1 VSDPPAASVWNPR
14 DAFAEGL
21 RAPDER
27 IDLARSALL
36 IAAEEYPALD
46 IARYLDRLDELARE
60 VAPRLELATGAA
72 ERVSVLNRF
81 LFTERGFAGNREHY
95 EDPRNS
101 FLNEVL
107 DRCAGIPIT
116 LALVY
121 MEVARRAGVEVDGV
135 GFPGHFLVKHV
146 DRGEPREEQ
155 ERAATGRRAP
165 IVVDPFFGTVLSM
178 EDCQLRLAAV
188 LGADAP
194 LRPELHLR
202 KASTREILVRLLGN
216 LKVLYVRS
224 ADFGRALACCERIL
238 LVAPDAPHE
247 LRDRGLV
254 YEKLECFGAAAADLE
269 RFLDLAPDDESAAAV
284 RERLATLRPRVRQ
297 LH

>member
-1 VSDPPAASVWNPR
+1 MSDPPGARLWNPR
-14 DAFAEGL
+14 DAFAEHM
-21 RAPDER
+21 REPDAR

-60 VAPRLELATGAA
+60 VAPRLGEARTAA
-72 ERVSVLNRF
+72 ERVAVLNRF
-81 LFTERGFAGNREHY
+81 LFAERGFAGNRTHY

-116 LALVY
+116 LSLVY
-121 MEVARRAGVEVDGV
+121 IEVARRAGVEVDGV
-135 GFPGHFLVKHV
+135 GFPGHFLVKHG
-146 DRGEPREEQ
+146 DP
-155 ERAATGRRAP
+155 AP
-165 IVVDPFFGTVLSM
+165 IVVDAFFQTVLTR
-178 EDCQLRLAAV
+178 EECQVRLAAA
-188 LGADAP
+188 LGAAAQ

-202 KASTREILVRLLGN
+202 KAGAREILVRLLGN

-269 RFLDLAPDDESAAAV
+269 RFLELAPDDESAAAV
-284 RERLATLRPRVRQ
+284 RWQPCARVYDSSTRARAPPRTPS
-297 LH
+297 

>member
-1 VSDPPAASVWNPR
+1 MSDPPDPRIWNPR
-14 DAFAEGL
+14 DAFAEAL
-21 RAPDER
+21 RGPDER
-27 IDLARSALL
+27 IDLARAALL

-46 IARYLDRLDELARE
+46 VAHYLGRLDQLAGE
-60 VAPRLELATGAA
+60 VAPRLGLARTSA
-72 ERVSVLNRF
+72 ERVAVLNRF
-81 LFTERGFAGNREHY
+81 LFAEHGFAGNRERY

-116 LALVY
+116 LSLVY

-135 GFPGHFLVKHV
+135 SFPGHFLVKH
-146 DRGEPREEQ
+146 
-155 ERAATGRRAP
+155 GRQDP
-165 IVVDPFFGTVLSM
+165 IVVDPFFGAVLTR
-178 EDCQLRLAAV
+178 EECQVRLAAV
-188 LGADAP
+188 LGAAAQ

-202 KASTREILVRLLGN
+202 KASAREILVRLLGN

-238 LVAPDAPHE
+238 LVDPDAPHE

-254 YEKLECFGAAAADLE
+254 YERLECFGAAAADLE
-269 RFLDLAPDDESAAAV
+269 RFLELAPDDESAGAV
-284 RERLATLRPRVRQ
+284 RERLASLRPKVR
-297 LH
+297 LMH

>member
-1 VSDPPAASVWNPR
+1 VSDPPGARLWNPR
-14 DAFAEGL
+14 DAFAEVL

-46 IARYLDRLDELARE
+46 IARYLARLDELARE
-60 VAPRLELATGAA
+60 VAPRLLPARTAA
-72 ERVSVLNRF
+72 ERVAVLNRF
-81 LFTERGFAGNREHY
+81 LFAERGFAGNREHY

-116 LALVY
+116 LSLVY

-135 GFPGHFLVKHV
+135 SFPGHFLVKHGHR
-146 DRGEPREEQ
+146 DQQGKEDL
-155 ERAATGRRAP
+155 
-165 IVVDPFFGTVLSM
+165 IVVDAFCGAVLTR
-178 EDCQLRLAAV
+178 EECQVRLAAM
-188 LGADAP
+188 LGAAAQ

-202 KASTREILVRLLGN
+202 KASAREILVRLLGN
-216 LKVLYVRS
+216 LKLLYVRS

-254 YEKLECFGAAAADLE
+254 YEKLECFGAASADLE
-269 RFLDLAPDDESAAAV
+269 RFLALAPDDESAGAV
-284 RERLATLRPRVRQ
+284 RERLASLRPKLRQ
-297 LH
+297 MH

>member
-1 VSDPPAASVWNPR
+1 MSEPRAASVWSPR
-14 DAFAEGL
+14 DAFAESL
-21 RAPDER
+21 REPDER

-46 IARYLDRLDELARE
+46 IDRYLTRLDALAGE
-60 VAPRLELATGAA
+60 VAPRLAGARSA
-72 ERVSVLNRF
+72 SERVAVLNRF
-81 LFTERGFAGNREHY
+81 LFAEHGFAGNREHY

-116 LALVY
+116 LSLVY
-121 MEVARRAGVEVDGV
+121 MEVARRAGVEVHGV
-135 GFPGHFLVKHV
+135 GFPGHFLVKH
-146 DRGEPREEQ
+146 GEKD
-155 ERAATGRRAP
+155 A
-165 IVVDPFFGTVLSM
+165 IVVDAFFQTVLTH
-178 EDCQLRLAAV
+178 EECQVRLAAV
-188 LGADAP
+188 LGAEAR

-202 KASTREILVRLLGN
+202 KATAREILVRLLGN

-269 RFLDLAPDDESAAAV
+269 RFLELAPDDESAGAV
-284 RERLATLRPRVRQ
+284 RERLASLAP

>member
-1 VSDPPAASVWNPR
+1 MSDPPAATPPAARVWNPR
-14 DAFAEGL
+14 DAFAEVL

-46 IARYLDRLDELARE
+46 IDRYLARLDELARE
-60 VAPRLELATGAA
+60 VAPRLGHARTAA
-72 ERVSVLNRF
+72 ERVAVLNRF
-81 LFTERGFAGNREHY
+81 LFAERGFTGNREHY

-116 LALVY
+116 LSLVY
-121 MEVARRAGVEVDGV
+121 IEVARRAGVEVDGV
-135 GFPGHFLVKHV
+135 GFPGHFLVKHGKH
-146 DRGEPREEQ
+146 DEPGKEHL
-155 ERAATGRRAP
+155 
-165 IVVDPFFGTVLSM
+165 IVVDPFFGTVLTR
-178 EDCQLRLAAV
+178 EECQIRLAAV
-188 LGADAP
+188 LGAATQ

-202 KASTREILVRLLGN
+202 KASAREILVRLLGN

-269 RFLDLAPDDESAAAV
+269 RFLELAPDDESAGAV
-284 RERLATLRPRVRQ
+284 RERLAILRPRLRQ

>member
-1 VSDPPAASVWNPR
+1 MSDRPTASVWNPR
-14 DAFAEGL
+14 DAFAESL
-21 RAPDER
+21 LEPDER

-46 IARYLDRLDELARE
+46 IARYLARLDELAGE
-60 VAPRLELATGAA
+60 VAPRLSQARSAA
-72 ERVSVLNRF
+72 ERVAVLNRF
-81 LFTERGFAGNREHY
+81 LFAEQGFAGNREHY

-116 LALVY
+116 LSLVY

-135 GFPGHFLVKHV
+135 GFPGHFLVKH
-146 DRGEPREEQ
+146 G
-155 ERAATGRRAP
+155 GRDA
-165 IVVDPFFGTVLSM
+165 IVVDAFFQTVLTH
-178 EDCQLRLAAV
+178 EECQVRLAAV
-188 LGADAP
+188 LGAAAQ
-194 LRPELHLR
+194 LQPELHLR
-202 KASTREILVRLLGN
+202 KATAREILVRLLGN

-238 LVAPDAPHE
+238 LVTPDAPHE

-254 YEKLECFGAAAADLE
+254 YEQLECFGAAAADLE
-269 RFLDLAPDDESAAAV
+269 RFLELAPDDESAAAV
-284 RERLATLRPRVRQ
+284 RERLASLIQRLRQ

>member
-1 VSDPPAASVWNPR
+1 MSGAPTASLWNPR
-14 DAFAEGL
+14 EAFAEGL
-21 RAPDER
+21 REPDER

-46 IARYLDRLDELARE
+46 ISRYLARLDQLAGE
-60 VAPRLELATGAA
+60 VAPRLSGVRTPA
-72 ERVSVLNRF
+72 ERVAVLNQF
-81 LFTERGFAGNREHY
+81 LFTEHGFVGNRQHY

-116 LALVY
+116 LSLVY
-121 MEVARRAGVEVDGV
+121 MEVARRAGVAVDGV
-135 GFPGHFLVKHV
+135 GFPGHFLVKHGGRDPVLV
-146 DRGEPREEQ
+146 DAFFQTVLTREE
-155 ERAATGRRAP
+155 
-165 IVVDPFFGTVLSM
+165 
-178 EDCQLRLAAV
+178 CQRRLAAV
-188 LGADAP
+188 LGAEAR
-194 LRPELHLR
+194 LLPELHLR
-202 KASTREILVRLLGN
+202 KATAREILVRLLGN
-216 LKVLYVRS
+216 LKVIYVRT

-254 YEKLECFGAAAADLE
+254 YEKLECFGAAVADLE
-269 RFLDLAPDDESAAAV
+269 RFLELAPDDESAEAV
-284 RERLATLRPRVRQ
+284 RERLAGLAPRLRQ

>member
-1 VSDPPAASVWNPR
+1 MSDLPPARIWNPR
-14 DAFAEGL
+14 DAFAEIL
-21 RAPDER
+21 RASDER
-27 IDLARSALL
+27 IDLAHSALL

-46 IARYLDRLDELARE
+46 IAGYLARLDELAGE
-60 VAPRLELATGAA
+60 VAPRLLPARTAA
-72 ERVSVLNRF
+72 ERVAVLNQF
-81 LFTERGFAGNREHY
+81 LFAEQGFAGNREHY

-116 LALVY
+116 LSLVY

-135 GFPGHFLVKHV
+135 GFPGHFLVKHGTQAPIIV
-146 DRGEPREEQ
+146 DTFFGAVLTREE
-155 ERAATGRRAP
+155 
-165 IVVDPFFGTVLSM
+165 
-178 EDCQLRLAAV
+178 CQSRLAAM
-188 LGADAP
+188 LGAPAQ

-202 KASTREILVRLLGN
+202 KASAREILVRLLGN
-216 LKVLYVRS
+216 LKVLYIRS

-238 LVAPDAPHE
+238 LVAPDTPHE

-254 YEKLECFGAAAADLE
+254 YEKLECFGAAAADLK
-269 RFLDLAPDDESAAAV
+269 RFLELAPDDESAAAV
-284 RERLATLRPRVRQ
+284 RERLASLRPRQ

>member
-1 VSDPPAASVWNPR
+1 LNPR
-14 DAFAEGL
+14 DDFSEMM

-46 IARYLDRLDELARE
+46 VGRYLARLDELARE
-60 VAPRLELATGAA
+60 VAPRLARVDTAA
-72 ERVSVLNRF
+72 DRVAVLNRF
-81 LFTERGFAGNREHY
+81 LFAERGFAGNREQY
-95 EDPRNS
+95 DDPRNS

-116 LALVY
+116 LSLVY
-121 MEVARRAGVEVDGV
+121 MEVARRAGVEVDGI
-135 GFPGHFLVKHV
+135 GFPGHFLVKHGKPDAV
-146 DRGEPREEQ
+146 
-155 ERAATGRRAP
+155 
-165 IVVDPFFGTVLSM
+165 VVDAFFQTVLTR
-178 EDCQLRLAAV
+178 EQCQTRLAAV
-188 LGADAP
+188 LGAAAQ

-202 KASTREILVRLLGN
+202 KASAREILVRLLGN
-216 LKVLYVRS
+216 LKMLYVRS

-238 LVAPDAPHE
+238 LVAPDAPQE

-254 YEKLECFGAAAADLE
+254 FEKLECFGAAAADLA
-269 RFLDLAPDDESAAAV
+269 RFLELAPDDESAGAV
-284 RERLATLRPRVRQ
+284 RERLATLRPRLRQ

>member
-1 VSDPPAASVWNPR
+1 MSDPETSEPPSARLWNPR
-14 DAFAEGL
+14 DAFAEHM
-21 RAPDER
+21 REPDER

-46 IARYLDRLDELARE
+46 ISRYLERLDELARE
-60 VAPRLELATGAA
+60 VAPRLGEARSAA
-72 ERVSVLNRF
+72 ERVAVLNRF
-81 LFTERGFAGNREHY
+81 LFAERGFAGNRTHY

-116 LALVY
+116 LSLVY

-135 GFPGHFLVKHV
+135 GFPGHFLVKHG
-146 DRGEPREEQ
+146 DP
-155 ERAATGRRAP
+155 AP
-165 IVVDPFFGTVLSM
+165 IVVDAFFQTVLTR
-178 EDCQLRLAAV
+178 EECQVRLAAA
-188 LGADAP
+188 LGAAAQ

-202 KASTREILVRLLGN
+202 KAGAREILVRLLGN

-254 YEKLECFGAAAADLE
+254 YEKLECFGAATADLE
-269 RFLDLAPDDESAAAV
+269 RFLELAPDDESAAAV
-284 RERLATLRPRVRQ
+284 RERLASLRPRLRQ

>member
-1 VSDPPAASVWNPR
+1 MSDPQPARVWNPR
-14 DAFAEGL
+14 DAFAEIL

-27 IDLARSALL
+27 IDLARCALL

-46 IARYLDRLDELARE
+46 IARYLARLDELARE
-60 VAPRLELATGAA
+60 VAPRLGQARTAA
-72 ERVSVLNRF
+72 ERVAVLNRF
-81 LFTERGFAGNREHY
+81 LFAERGFTGNREHY

-116 LALVY
+116 LSLVY
-121 MEVARRAGVEVDGV
+121 IEVARRAGVEVDGV
-135 GFPGHFLVKHV
+135 GFPGHFLVKHGTEDLIIV
-146 DRGEPREEQ
+146 D
-155 ERAATGRRAP
+155 A
-165 IVVDPFFGTVLSM
+165 FFGTVLTH
-178 EDCQLRLAAV
+178 EECQIRLAAV
-188 LGADAP
+188 LGAAAQ

-202 KASTREILVRLLGN
+202 KAGAREILVRLLGN

-238 LVAPDAPHE
+238 LVAPDTPHE

-269 RFLDLAPDDESAAAV
+269 RFLELAPDDESTAAV
-284 RERLATLRPRVRQ
+284 RERLASLRPRLRQ

>member
-1 VSDPPAASVWNPR
+1 MSGGSGARVLNPR

-21 RAPDER
+21 RRPDDR

-46 IARYLDRLDELARE
+46 VARYLARLDDLARE
-60 VAPRLELATGAA
+60 VAPRLTGARTA
-72 ERVSVLNRF
+72 SERVAVLNQF
-81 LFTERGFAGNREHY
+81 LFAEHGFAGNREHY

-116 LALVY
+116 LSLVY
-121 MEVARRAGVEVDGV
+121 MEVARRAGLEADGV
-135 GFPGHFLVKHV
+135 GFPGHFLVKHGKQ
-146 DRGEPREEQ
+146 DG
-155 ERAATGRRAP
+155 
-165 IVVDPFFGTVLSM
+165 IVVDAFLGTVLTR
-178 EDCQLRLAAV
+178 EECQSRLAAV
-188 LGADAP
+188 LGAGARLEP
-194 LRPELHLR
+194 ALHLR
-202 KASTREILVRLLGN
+202 AATPREILVRLLGN
-216 LKVLYVRS
+216 LKVIYVRT

-238 LVAPDAPHE
+238 LVAPDSPLE

-254 YEKLECFGAAAADLE
+254 YERLECFGAAVADLG
-269 RFLDLAPDDESAAAV
+269 RFLALAPDDESAPAV
-284 RERLATLRPRVRQ
+284 RERLSSLRPRLRQ

>member
-1 VSDPPAASVWNPR
+1 VSDPPGARLWNPR
-14 DAFAEGL
+14 DAFAEVL

-46 IARYLDRLDELARE
+46 IARYLARLDELARE
-60 VAPRLELATGAA
+60 VAPRLLPARTAA
-72 ERVSVLNRF
+72 ERVAVLNRF
-81 LFTERGFAGNREHY
+81 LFAERGFAGNREHY

-116 LALVY
+116 LSLVY

-135 GFPGHFLVKHV
+135 GFPGHFLVKHGTE
-146 DRGEPREEQ
+146 DL
-155 ERAATGRRAP
+155 
-165 IVVDPFFGTVLSM
+165 IVVDAFFGTVLTR
-178 EDCQLRLAAV
+178 EECQVRLAAV
-188 LGADAP
+188 LGAAAQ

-202 KASTREILVRLLGN
+202 KASAREILVRLLGN

-269 RFLDLAPDDESAAAV
+269 RFLELAPDDESAAAV
-284 RERLATLRPRVRQ
+284 RERLATLRPRLRQ

>member
-1 VSDPPAASVWNPR
+1 MSDPRGASVWNPR
-14 DAFAEGL
+14 DAFADSL

-46 IARYLDRLDELARE
+46 IHRYLTRLDELAGE
-60 VAPRLELATGAA
+60 VAPRLAGARSPE
-72 ERVSVLNRF
+72 ERVAVLNRF
-81 LFTERGFAGNREHY
+81 LFAERGFAGNRAHY

-116 LALVY
+116 LSLVY

-135 GFPGHFLVKHV
+135 GFPGHFLVKH
-146 DRGEPREEQ
+146 G
-155 ERAATGRRAP
+155 GRTP
-165 IVVDPFFGTVLSM
+165 IVIDAFFQTVLTL
-178 EDCQLRLAAV
+178 EECQVRLAAV
-188 LGADAP
+188 LGAEVQ

-202 KASTREILVRLLGN
+202 KATAREILVRLLGN
-216 LKVLYVRS
+216 LKVLYVRA

-254 YEKLECFGAAAADLE
+254 YEKLECFGAAAADLS
-269 RFLDLAPDDESAAAV
+269 RFLELAPDDESAQAV
-284 RERLATLRPRVRQ
+284 RERLASLAPRLRQ

>member
-1 VSDPPAASVWNPR
+1 MSDPPGARLWNPR
-14 DAFAEGL
+14 DAFAEHM
-21 RAPDER
+21 REPDAR

-46 IARYLDRLDELARE
+46 IARYLDRLDELARD
-60 VAPRLELATGAA
+60 VAPRLGEARTAA
-72 ERVSVLNRF
+72 ERVAVLNRF
-81 LFTERGFAGNREHY
+81 LFAERGFAGNRTHY

-116 LALVY
+116 LSLVY
-121 MEVARRAGVEVDGV
+121 IEVARRAGVEVDGV
-135 GFPGHFLVKHV
+135 GFPGHFLVKHG
-146 DRGEPREEQ
+146 DP
-155 ERAATGRRAP
+155 AP
-165 IVVDPFFGTVLSM
+165 IVVDAFFQTVLTR
-178 EDCQLRLAAV
+178 EECQVRLAAA
-188 LGADAP
+188 LGAAAQ

-202 KASTREILVRLLGN
+202 KAGAREILVRLLGN

-269 RFLDLAPDDESAAAV
+269 RFLELAPDDESAAAV
-284 RERLATLRPRVRQ
+284 RERLATLRPRLRQ

>member
-1 VSDPPAASVWNPR
+1 MSDPPAARLWNPR
-14 DAFAEGL
+14 DAFAELL
-21 RAPDER
+21 RGPDER

-36 IAAEEYPALD
+36 IAAEEYPSLD
-46 IARYLDRLDELARE
+46 VAHYLDRLDALARE
-60 VAPRLELATGAA
+60 VAPRLEGAHSAA

-81 LFTERGFAGNREHY
+81 LFAERGFAGNREHY

-116 LALVY
+116 LSLVY
-121 MEVARRAGVEVDGV
+121 MEVARRAGVAVDGV
-135 GFPGHFLVKHV
+135 GFPGHFLVKL
-146 DRGEPREEQ
+146 GEPGQ
-155 ERAATGRRAP
+155 PGP
-165 IVVDPFFGTVLSM
+165 IVVDAFFGTVLTR
-178 EDCQLRLAAV
+178 EECQLRLAAV
-188 LGADAP
+188 LGAAAQ

-202 KASTREILVRLLGN
+202 KASAREILVRLLGN

-238 LVAPDAPHE
+238 LVEPDAPHE

-269 RFLDLAPDDESAAAV
+269 RFLEIAPDDESAAAV
-284 RERLATLRPRVRQ
+284 RERLASLRPRLRH

>member
-1 VSDPPAASVWNPR
+1 MSDPTAAGVWNPR
-14 DAFAEGL
+14 DAFAEL
-21 RAPDER
+21 VRAPDER

-46 IARYLDRLDELARE
+46 IARYLGRLDELAGE
-60 VAPRLELATGAA
+60 VAPRLTQARTPA
-72 ERVSVLNRF
+72 ERVAVLNRF
-81 LFTERGFAGNREHY
+81 LFAEQGFAGNREHY

-116 LALVY
+116 LSLVY
-121 MEVARRAGVEVDGV
+121 IEVARRAGVEVDGV
-135 GFPGHFLVKHV
+135 GFPGHFLVKHGNPGKE
-146 DRGEPREEQ
+146 DL
-155 ERAATGRRAP
+155 
-165 IVVDPFFGTVLSM
+165 IVVDAFFGTVLTR
-178 EDCQLRLAAV
+178 EECQIRLAAV
-188 LGADAP
+188 LGAAAQ

-202 KASTREILVRLLGN
+202 KASAREILVRLLGN

-269 RFLDLAPDDESAAAV
+269 RFLELAPDDESAGAV
-284 RERLATLRPRVRQ
+284 RERLASLRPRLRQ